1 MPQTDAG
8 AVNGQAFVMET
19 ENPDLFYSASAR
31 RKRYWFEFCK
41 FVRKFVNIFTE
52 AYWYFYIS
60 EAHTANTDR
69 VLFIY
74 SNSAVSDQFNILD

>member
-31 RKRYWFEFCK
+31 RKRYRSEFCK
-41 FVRKFVNIFTE
+41 LKWALLIFLHKLIGNMV
-52 AYWYFYIS
+52 FLRFRLPI
-60 EAHTANTDR
+60 TDR
-69 VLFIY
+69 VELP
-74 SNSAVSDQFNILD
+74 LD